1 MGDAFIMGEALIP
14 SYSILSFPKTE
25 AFRRISGENRMKSSE
40 NYRLVLVACANHIQA
55 KLIARSV
62 VEKRLAACVN
72 ILRIPVESHY
82 HWKGKVEKAREL
94 LLLIKTTS
102 RRLGALEREV
112 ERLHSYE
119 VPEFIALPIVAG
131 SKAYLDWLDEN
142 T

>member
-1 MGDAFIMGEALIP
+1 MIGDHD
-14 SYSILSFPKTE
+14 
-25 AFRRISGENRMKSSE
+25 MKPSE
-40 NYRLVLVACANHIQA
+40 NYRLVLVTCANHIQA

-62 VEKRLAACVN
+62 IEKRLAACVN

-82 HWKGKVEKAREL
+82 RWKGKVEKAREL
-94 LLLIKTTS
+94 LLLIKTTT

-112 ERLHSYE
+112 KRLHSYE

>member
-1 MGDAFIMGEALIP
+1 
-14 SYSILSFPKTE
+14 
-25 AFRRISGENRMKSSE
+25 MKSSE
-40 NYRLVLVACANHIQA
+40 NYKLVLVTCANPIQA

-62 VEKRLAACVN
+62 VEKRLAACAS
-72 ILRIPVESHY
+72 ILRSSIDSHY
-82 HWKGKVEKAREL
+82 RWNGKVEKSREL
-94 LLLIKTTS
+94 LLLIKTTT

-112 ERLHSYE
+112 KRLHSYD